1 MSTMRRTGAR
11 RHTGPGHADRGSV
24 SVLVLLLATTVLL
37 ITGLAV
43 DVSGHVH
50 ALQQTRAVA
59 SEAARV
65 GGQQLQAPTAMTGTG
80 AVADPGQAVAATNA
94 FLAASGVDGVATVT
108 GPDSIHV
115 DVTGTYKTRFL
126 SVIGIT
132 SLPVTGKADSRITR
146 SVDGVEQ

>member
-1 MSTMRRTGAR
+1 MTMRPTRPH
-11 RHTGPGHADRGSV
+11 RHTGKRHADRGSV

-59 SEAARV
+59 REAARV
-65 GGQQLQAPTAMTGTG
+65 GGQQLQAATAMKGTG

-94 FLAASGVDGVATVT
+94 YLAASGVDGVARVT

-115 DVTGTYKTRFL
+115 DVTGTYQTRFL
-126 SVIGIT
+126 SVIGIG
-132 SLPVTGKADSRITR
+132 SLPVTGTAASRITR